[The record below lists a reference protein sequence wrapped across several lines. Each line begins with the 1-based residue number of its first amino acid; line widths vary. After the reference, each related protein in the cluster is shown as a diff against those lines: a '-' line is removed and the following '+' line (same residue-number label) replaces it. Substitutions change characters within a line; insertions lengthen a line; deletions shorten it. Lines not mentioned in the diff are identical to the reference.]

1 VSCFRYLSISPI
13 FISSFL
19 DFILT
24 SENKM
29 LPFRLFGSIAVVSIS
44 TVWTSIAQA
53 QYTGYQLKQTGDQDF
68 ITYETDSTKIGAAD
82 VASSKPDVHLNA
94 SVGVGEILLQVDD
107 IDAKIN
113 IDAQVLQLLQFN
125 AGVDVH
131 IDRVRLQILNVKA
144 KVLLE
149 ARLGNLLLMVKEVL
163 DSIDLNPVL
172 GALGNGLNNVVNT
185 TAATLSGKGPKS
197 NGAGKQASNGGP
209 KMQKRSDG
217 ADFPL
222 DDVLYSVNDY
232 AGNAHTNRI
241 LSQNGDITDQYLDNQ
256 GNIHGN
262 KVVGNFETDMEFTGK
277 SVATPQEGD
286 GALEKDYVYNPFPG
300 LSIVARLVFTGEGKV
315 LRTRVLSETVGGAG
329 STIRA

>member
-1 VSCFRYLSISPI
+1 
-13 FISSFL
+13 
-19 DFILT
+19 
-24 SENKM
+24 M
-29 LPFRLFGSIAVVSIS
+29 LPSRSFGSVVLIAIS

-53 QYTGYQLKQTGDQDF
+53 QYTGYQLKQTGDPGF
-68 ITYETDSTKIGAAD
+68 ITYETDSTKIRAAD
-82 VASSKPDVHLNA
+82 VAPASKPDVYLNA

-107 IDAKIN
+107 INAKIN

-172 GALGNGLNNVVNT
+172 GALGTGLNNVVNT
-185 TAATLSGKGPKS
+185 TAQTLSGKGPKS
-197 NGAGKQASNGGP
+197 KGVGKQASNDGP
-209 KMQKRSDG
+209 KMLKRSDG
-217 ADFPL
+217 ADLPL

-277 SVATPQEGD
+277 SVAMPQEGD

-315 LRTRVLSETVGGAG
+315 LRTRVLSETVGGASSG
-329 STIRA
+329 IRA